1 MMKRPLKSAIAVFAL
16 INLVPVAIGATDG
29 YEGATSTASLELSM
43 TLSAVPAAMIR
54 ISGLTDVSFSK
65 NVGDAQLPSEVTGAC
80 VHMTEPGT
88 YSIKVTANPL
98 TSSDNQSYPFTLSI
112 DDLLSNYTDSVD
124 VTDQV
129 GVIQGQNLVPSN
141 KPGCDNVNT
150 LELTFTETGDL
161 TEAFSAT
168 STIVLT
174 VTAG

>member
-1 MMKRPLKSAIAVFAL
+1 MKRPFRIAIAAFSL

-29 YEGATSTASLELSM
+29 YEGEVSTATLELSM
-43 TLSAVPAAMIR
+43 PLNAAPAAMIR
-54 ISGLTDVSFSK
+54 ISGLTDISFSK

-80 VHMTEPGT
+80 VYMKEPGT

-112 DDLLSNYTDSVD
+112 DDLLSDYAGSVD
-124 VTDQV
+124 VTDQP
-129 GVIQGQNLVPSN
+129 GIIQGQNLVPSN
-141 KPGCDNVNT
+141 KDGCDNVDT

-168 STIVLT
+168 STIVLA
-174 VTAG
+174 VTAR